1 MSNDIRLTRLKLEAI
16 EIDSKFNEETRKI
29 FTEWK
34 LDESQLNE
42 GLLDTIKDKFAK
54 MLGMAKDNPE
64 AVKAKVDNMEAQ
76 LRAQGKDEL
85 VDKTNS
91 FMERF
96 GRNFPSNAGESMIVM
111 MALKGVIFGLW
122 TAATVGVGAG
132 AVVFGVLTS
141 PMALQALYA
150 LAKTIM
156 GGGYKEPEQAN
167 IK

>member
-96 GRNFPSNAGESMIVM
+96 MRNMDGGNKLSNFTVNF
-111 MALKGVIFGLW
+111 ALKGVVFGLLS
-122 TAATVGVGAG
+122 ANAGVAQMATVFAILS
-132 AVVFGVLTS
+132 APL
-141 PMALQALYA
+141 ALQALYSV
-150 LAKTIM
+150 AKTIL
-156 GGGYKEPEQAN
+156 GGGYKEPEQV
-167 IK
+167 K